1 MIMRSPTSQPWGAG
15 ALTAEKILERW
26 EYLIEQG
33 AGKAEDFFTVAA
45 DTLMAAE
52 PPAVTHSR
60 ENIRA
65 GGLLTGKNY
74 DFIVVRNRNLKDNRL
89 YLTAFDY
96 GTSLHTVWF
105 LTAEPGLL
113 KRLLAGVLKWFGYD
127 VYALDIPKQ
136 LEASAYVS
144 TVHSAAKKAV
154 QALMDKLGQD
164 FSKVNTKTKG
174 FLEIW

>member
-1 MIMRSPTSQPWGAG
+1 M
-15 ALTAEKILERW
+15 ALTNEKILERW

-33 AGKAEDFFTVAA
+33 SGKAEDIFTVA
-45 DTLMAAE
+45 TQSLIAAE
-52 PPAVTHSR
+52 PPEVMQTR
-60 ENIRA
+60 EEIRA
-65 GGLLTGKNY
+65 GGLLTGKKY
-74 DFIVVRNRNLKDNRL
+74 AFLVVRNRNLKDNRL

-113 KRLLAGVLKWFGYD
+113 KRLLAGILKWFGYD

-154 QALMDKLGQD
+154 KALMDTLGQD